1 MSDRVRPSTAAL
13 SSRAVGDFAIRRAAR
28 AKAVKTPAEHRV
40 DPTWPDVVAAV
51 LALSSAAAPE
61 ASHELLAPH
70 SDTDDAPIHPAA
82 DTLADQVPAP
92 CRRLPALADVRGEAG
107 VALQRYATDLA
118 EGHELGRR
126 AQRCHNSASLLFK
139 GTRVVGP

>member
-92 CRRLPALADVRGEAG
+92 CRG
-107 VALQRYATDLA
+107 Y
-118 EGHELGRR
+118 
-126 AQRCHNSASLLFK
+126 LLSPMFAA
-139 GTRVVGP
+139 RQE